1 MSNKKRDAKRV
12 GQVRRLTALMVIA
25 ILLAVIAFAGFRCQ
39 KKLQDGTFSLLSSS
53 SEAPPLVTNTATP
66 GSSSSSSE
74 TLAEATTAPT
84 TEPPTEPPTDPPTEP
99 PTEPDESWKL
109 TLVNRW
115 NKLPEDSSDISL
127 VSLSNGN
134 VVDARIYPDLQA
146 MFDAARAQG
155 LSPMVREG
163 YRTHADQQ
171 AMMDEYINR
180 YLAEGCTDEEARQK
194 AESYVAIPGTSEHE
208 LGLAVDINST
218 TDDAWPLY
226 NWLAANAHEYGF
238 ILRYPDGKT
247 SITGIDYEPW
257 HYRYVGKEAA
267 AEIYARQI
275 TLEEYLQ

>member
-53 SEAPPLVTNTATP
+53 SEAAPLVTNTATP

-115 NKLPEDSSDISL
+115 NKLPEGSSDISL

-163 YRTHADQQ
+163 YRTHADQP
-171 AMMDEYINR
+171 
-180 YLAEGCTDEEARQK
+180 C
-194 AESYVAIPGTSEHE
+194 
-208 LGLAVDINST
+208 
-218 TDDAWPLY
+218 
-226 NWLAANAHEYGF
+226 
-238 ILRYPDGKT
+238 
-247 SITGIDYEPW
+247 
-257 HYRYVGKEAA
+257 
-267 AEIYARQI
+267 
-275 TLEEYLQ
+275 

>member
-66 GSSSSSSE
+66 GSSSTSTE
-74 TLAEATTAPT
+74 TLAEATAAPT

-115 NKLPEDSSDISL
+115 NKLPEGSSDISL

-134 VVDARIYPDLQA
+134 AVDARIYSDLQA

-238 ILRYPDGKT
+238 ILRYPDG
-247 SITGIDYEPW
+247 
-257 HYRYVGKEAA
+257 
-267 AEIYARQI
+267 
-275 TLEEYLQ
+275 